1 MQVNFHDGLIEK
13 EVRMLWF
20 GTDKARFKVQRL
32 IMGAV
37 LLLALFFLAVQIEGY
52 VSGNTGLGGVLDGLF
67 ITGFAAGMFYLAGK
81 W

>member
-1 MQVNFHDGLIEK
+1 
-13 EVRMLWF
+13 MLWF
-20 GTDKARFKVQRL
+20 GTDKARFKLQRL

-52 VSGNTGLGGVLDGLF
+52 VSGNAGLGDVLDGLF